1 MQSLLPAGNR
11 NFFINRYFFYF
22 CRLKCNQHTNVKNTM
37 DNDLFESI
45 SQRGS
50 VEEIAENRR
59 IIEIADGL
67 RRSCQIYEAELRS
80 RQENVSRFEI
90 EQRAAERYAKE
101 SGIWIPLRDI
111 ANLGAPGPS
120 GNENDLYVSND
131 IIYKVNNLLNSG
143 SILQLLKR
151 LIWHNHLFYETAYT
165 FFGFTGFDG
174 RTVMPVMQQKLI
186 KNAIPASSVEI
197 DTYMA
202 AIGFIKKDAQGRFEN
217 QNYEVW
223 DLLPRNVLKDA
234 EGDIYIIDAEINR
247 KN

>member
-1 MQSLLPAGNR
+1 MKDSGKPE
-11 NFFINRYFFYF
+11 FFINRYFFYF

-90 EQRAAERYAKE
+90 EQRAA
-101 SGIWIPLRDI
+101 
-111 ANLGAPGPS
+111 
-120 GNENDLYVSND
+120 
-131 IIYKVNNLLNSG
+131 
-143 SILQLLKR
+143 
-151 LIWHNHLFYETAYT
+151 
-165 FFGFTGFDG
+165 
-174 RTVMPVMQQKLI
+174 
-186 KNAIPASSVEI
+186 SSVEI

-234 EGDIYIIDAEINR
+234 EGDIYIIDVEINR